1 MVAARALSTGEH
13 TGADGA
19 SGRDGRDGR
28 VGADGRSGIP
38 VCE

>member
-1 MVAARALSTGEH
+1 MVAARALSTSEH
-13 TGADGA
+13 TGAEGA
-19 SGRDGRDGR
+19 HGRDGRDGR